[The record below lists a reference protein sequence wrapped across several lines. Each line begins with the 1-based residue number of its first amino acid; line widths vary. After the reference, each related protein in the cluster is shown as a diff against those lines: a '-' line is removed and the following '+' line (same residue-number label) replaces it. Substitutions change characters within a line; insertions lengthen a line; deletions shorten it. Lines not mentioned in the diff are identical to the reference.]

1 MQKNK
6 NGIPVETK
14 ADRRKRKPRKPLEHC
29 IDMVRYSTV
38 VEGIPV
44 EITIPN
50 FSPFRAAL
58 EADGWSEEI
67 LTNEFM

>member
-1 MQKNK
+1 MQVNK

-14 ADRRKRKPRKPLEHC
+14 ADQRKRKPRKPLEHC

-50 FSPFRAAL
+50 FSPVRAAL
-58 EADGWSEEI
+58 AADGGAKKY
-67 LTNEFM
+67 